1 MEKLGAQEA
10 HHTAVPTERGLDVQQ
25 CFEKQLSLGRPL
37 QLSEQGQILEA
48 AIEAAANAVIKIVDS
63 LNEWDSRTGDGDCG
77 STMYKGAPAILED
90 LETYPL
96 NDTAETVNEI
106 GSSIGRVMGGKSRII
121 YSIFCKAFYAQL
133 KTSTRSDVTAKK
145 CEMIEYCNRDEALE
159 AAIATVS
166 KYGGASAGY
175 RTLLD
180 ALIPAS
186 TVLQEKL
193 NAGEDSVTTF
203 LLSSEAALAGAES
216 TIHMQAQAGR
226 STYVPVEI
234 LASVPDPGAMDAVSW
249 YRAAALAVRDKCQ
262 PS

>member
-1 MEKLGAQEA
+1 
-10 HHTAVPTERGLDVQQ
+10 
-25 CFEKQLSLGRPL
+25 
-37 QLSEQGQILEA
+37 
-48 AIEAAANAVIKIVDS
+48 
-63 LNEWDSRTGDGDCG
+63 
-77 STMYKGAPAILED
+77 MYKGAAAILED

-96 NDTAETVNEI
+96 NDAAETVNEI
-106 GSSIGRVMGGKSRII
+106 GSSIGGIMGGTGGII

-145 CEMIEYCNRDEALE
+145 WAEALE
-159 AAIATVS
+159 AAIAAVS

-180 ALIPAS
+180 ALIPTS

-193 NAGEDSVTTF
+193 NAGEDSVTSF

-226 STYVPVEI
+226 STYVPGEI
-234 LASVPDPGAMDAVSW
+234 LASVPDPGAMAAASW
-249 YRAAALAVRDKCQ
+249 YRAAALAIKDKCQ